1 MRGVVLV
8 LLVGLA
14 LIVTAPAVASV
25 QLINVT
31 SPVRAGGYA
40 SVSVTTHTIAHC
52 SIRVHYGSRRPLVA
66 GGLGSKGTLFGG
78 IVQWRWKMS
87 STATHGRWT
96 IDISC
101 GTAGSLRTSFLVR

>member
-78 IVQWRWKMS
+78 IVQ
-87 STATHGRWT
+87 
-96 IDISC
+96 
-101 GTAGSLRTSFLVR
+101 

>member
-1 MRGVVLV
+1 MRGGVFV
-8 LLVGLA
+8 LLVALA
-14 LIVTAPAVASV
+14 VIAPAPALATV

-31 SPVRAGGYA
+31 SPVRAGGSA
-40 SVSVTTHTIAHC
+40 SVSVTTHTHAVC
-52 SIRVHYGSRRPLVA
+52 SIRVHYGSRPPLVT
-66 GGLGSKGTLFGG
+66 GGLGIKGTLFAG

-87 STATHGRWT
+87 SNAVHGRWT